1 MIRTSL
7 LTALLL
13 TAALA
18 FAQRQA
24 PQPMPAPGNTS
35 PLPPFVGAP
44 DFGRMA
50 PLGVGFGRWWTN
62 PGIAGQV
69 QLSDAQIQQLEQ
81 VTTKQRLALIDA
93 MANGMKAFVLL
104 QPLLDAPQ
112 FDEAAANQQLDALAA
127 TANRLVKEMGG
138 GVLQTRKILTA
149 EQWKK
154 VQSLQQQ
161 LSSRPPIVPA
171 PMPPRQ
177 P

>member
-1 MIRTSL
+1 MMRGSL
-7 LTALLL
+7 FLALFLWTAL
-13 TAALA
+13 AL
-18 FAQRQA
+18 AQRQPA
-24 PQPMPAPGNTS
+24 PMPAPGNTS
-35 PLPPFVGAP
+35 PMPPFAGAP

-50 PLGVGFGRWWTN
+50 PLGVGLGRWWTN
-62 PGIAGQV
+62 PEIAGQV
-69 QLSDAQIQQLEQ
+69 QLSDAQVQKLEQ
-81 VTTKQRLALIDA
+81 VTTQQRLAMIDA
-93 MANGMKAFVLL
+93 MASGMKALVLM

-127 TANRLVKEMGG
+127 TASRLIKEVGG
-138 GVLQTRKILTA
+138 GVLTTRKILTA

-161 LSSRPPIVPA
+161 RSVRPPVMPA

>member
-1 MIRTSL
+1 MIRASL
-7 LTALLL
+7 FIGLLL
-13 TAALA
+13 IATLA
-18 FAQRQA
+18 CAQRQA
-24 PQPMPAPGNTS
+24 PPPGNASPMP
-35 PLPPFVGAP
+35 PFMGAP

-50 PLGVGFGRWWTN
+50 PLGAGFGRWWTN

-69 QLSDAQIQQLEQ
+69 QLSDAQIQQLER
-81 VTTKQRLALIDA
+81 VTTRQRLALIDA

-104 QPLLDAPQ
+104 QPLLDASQ

-127 TANRLVKEMGG
+127 TASRLVKEMGG

-161 LSSRPPIVPA
+161 LVTSRPAMGA
-171 PMPPRQ
+171 PLPPRQ